1 MKIAGIRELRAD
13 IKGVLS
19 AGEPILVTR
28 HGQVAGV
35 YVPLDEPDRI
45 PDDVRKDI
53 VRVLGAYLRQKL
65 RAAGVREG
73 DVLKDFD
80 AYRRRR
86 RGR

>member
-13 IKGVLS
+13 IKGLFS

-28 HGQVAGV
+28 HGRVSGV

-45 PDDVRKDI
+45 PDDLRKDI
-53 VRVLGAYLRQKL
+53 VRVLGEHLSRQL
-65 RAAGVREG
+65 DAAGVREKE
-73 DVLKDFD
+73 VLEDFN
-80 AYRRRR
+80 AHRQRR

>member
-13 IKGVLS
+13 MKGVLS

-28 HGQVAGV
+28 HGRVSGV

-45 PDDVRKDI
+45 PDDLRKDI
-53 VRVLGAYLRQKL
+53 VRVLGEHLSRQL
-65 RAAGVREG
+65 DAAGVGEE
-73 DVLKDFD
+73 DILKDFH
-80 AYRRRR
+80 AHRRRR